1 MLKQSLVY
9 IHAAD
14 DETFVGCGAYIEQNL
29 IVTCRH
35 VWRDAGEQAKAVFPH
50 LKRNGAVATSPLQL
64 FDACKGRDG
73 DDPDIV
79 LLRAGDPPDGLT
91 ELQVARDQLYEIGQA
106 KALARLPTRN
116 TDREIPGTI
125 GDHVDDQGRRAFNQP
140 VATGYWLERG
150 SSGSPIFVG
159 TGQQLAGLISM
170 AELGDEPQ
178 NAPIREAYVIP
189 GTIIWPF
196 IRAVMERER
205 AQQRTIEW
213 YENER
218 QSNAARELIY
228 QIARSLGGAPE
239 SFEQALSYVRAT
251 LFRRLEAGGEV
262 AQPVAAV
269 TRRSPEV
276 NQLRAQT
283 SLRIFLSGVSD
294 EFGAYRDQ
302 LNKDLTRHNVSVKV
316 QEDFKDLS
324 GDTLDTLDV
333 YIAHCDAVV
342 HLLGDMCGAT
352 AGEQQQRALLAKHPD
367 LLRTLPPLGDALNTG
382 VHLPYTHWE
391 AWLAL
396 YHGRPLVIA
405 KAADGAPRGPRFAPN
420 SASRAAQMEHIKRL
434 RA

>member
-9 IHAAD
+9 IHAAGD
-14 DETFVGCGAYIEQNL
+14 DENFVGCGAYIEQNL
-29 IVTCRH
+29 VVTCRH

-50 LKRNGAVATSPLQL
+50 VKRNGVAATSPLEL
-64 FDACKGRDG
+64 LDACKGREG

-79 LLRAGDPPDGLT
+79 LLRASDPPDGLA

-116 TDREIPGTI
+116 TDREIPGVI
-125 GDHVDDQGRRAFNQP
+125 GDHVDDQGRRAFSQP

-159 TGQQLAGLISM
+159 TGQQLAGLVSM

-178 NAPIREAYVIP
+178 NAPIREAYVVP

-196 IRAVMERER
+196 VRAVMERER

-218 QSNAARELIY
+218 QASAARELIY
-228 QIARSLGGAPE
+228 QIARSSGGTPE

-251 LFRRLEAGGEV
+251 LVGPLQARGEV
-262 AQPVAAV
+262 AQPIAAV
-269 TRRSPEV
+269 TQSTEV
-276 NQLRAQT
+276 TQLRAQT

-294 EFGAYRDQ
+294 EFGVYRDQ
-302 LNKDLTRHNVSVKV
+302 LSKDLTRHNVSVKV
-316 QEDFKDLS
+316 QEDFKDLG

-342 HLLGDMCGAT
+342 HLLGDMCGAM
-352 AGEQQQRALLAKHPD
+352 AGEQQQRALLAKHP
-367 LLRTLPPLGDALNTG
+367 
-382 VHLPYTHWE
+382 E
-391 AWLAL
+391 
-396 YHGRPLVIA
+396 RP
-405 KAADGAPRGPRFAPN
+405 
-420 SASRAAQMEHIKRL
+420 
-434 RA
+434 